1 MDATLCLIK
10 PGFASIAS
18 CPTKL
23 GESLA
28 VGAPVVVNPG
38 IGDVED
44 ILLDSEVG
52 VSWNLQANSVRA
64 AAERLVALVDDPS
77 VAERARRTAASVF
90 DLRCAIDVYARLY
103 QGLLETAAPSVEDAF
118 ELPVRRRASPPRLA
132 SDTPRQ

>member
-1 MDATLCLIK
+1 
-10 PGFASIAS
+10 
-18 CPTKL
+18 
-23 GESLA
+23 
-28 VGAPVVVNPG
+28 VVNPG